1 MEEILNKNYLTINDL
16 MLLTNTGRPAAR
28 KIMEEARYV
37 AQTRKILLPQTN
49 KLIAPTKIIREL
61 LQI

>member
-1 MEEILNKNYLTINDL
+1 MEEILNKNYLTIKDL
-16 MLLTNTGRPAAR
+16 MELTGVGRPAAR
-28 KIMEEARYV
+28 KIIEQAIITAHE
-37 AQTRKILLPQTN
+37 RKYLLPQTN